1 MLILVVGMLVFILVF
16 VIGCGGNS
24 TNKTPEPYFPV
35 QKEFQTIYMQSL
47 LTGGKLAIDN
57 AGYLRAGAT
66 KGVLII
72 WPYGYSLKIEGKN
85 TWIIN
90 DKGQAVA
97 KVGDAVELGGG
108 FVDASVVEV
117 IIGYALPMDAAGP
130 YWVAAPLKSNQ

>member
-1 MLILVVGMLVFILVF
+1 MSLKYVKSKMFASFFPVQSGRFRRLIPVVGTLIFILVF

-72 WPYGYSLKIEGKN
+72 WPYG
-85 TWIIN
+85 
-90 DKGQAVA
+90 
-97 KVGDAVELGGG
+97 
-108 FVDASVVEV
+108 
-117 IIGYALPMDAAGP
+117 
-130 YWVAAPLKSNQ
+130 